1 MTSHTKFR
9 VKILGQLFSQFWQRF
24 LASCLVTLFVVG
36 FISSSPSS
44 FGWQRSLLFF
54 GPCLIHSL
62 LHKLRLKQLST
73 SSMVSSFE
81 FKFKIF
87 FNCPDRAGGRTRD
100 LLVFIYF
107 LFLTEQ
113 LRPLGPPPLVSDSL
127 IQLSIFSL
135 SPGTKHSTLP
145 FQSTLA
151 LTLSLSLSL
160 SLSEPVKVLFF

>member
-1 MTSHTKFR
+1 M
-9 VKILGQLFSQFWQRF
+9 
-24 LASCLVTLFVVG
+24 ASCLVTLFVVG

-87 FNCPDRAGGRTRD
+87 FNCPGRAGGRTRD

-113 LRPLGPPPLVSDSL
+113 LRPLAPPLSFRFFNSTFNSQSL
-127 IQLSIFSL
+127 AWYQTLNPSFSINISIN
-135 SPGTKHSTLP
+135 SI
-145 FQSTLA
+145 
-151 LTLSLSLSL
+151 SLSLS
-160 SLSEPVKVLFF
+160 F